1 MTVDVKE
8 LYAEIGSD
16 EGKVLH
22 AYLCSELH
30 ATIGIGHKILDT
42 DLEKDLDILDGFRQQ
57 VNHQLCLLNMSKGVF
72 YCFRKAESAE
82 NLEMMRLM
90 DQHITEDRC
99 YILFQEDVQIA
110 ISGCMKSYNNWDD
123 LPQEVQH
130 ILVNMCFQLGQ
141 RGLSN
146 FKQMGKAIEGSDW
159 EKASVEMMDSRWAKQ
174 TPQRAERL
182 KNRMLALASV

>member
-8 LYAEIGSD
+8 LYEEISSD

-30 ATIGIGHKILDT
+30 ATVGIGHKILDT
-42 DLEKDLDILDGFRQQ
+42 DPEKELDIFGINWEEVPD
-57 VNHQLCLLNMSKGVF
+57 
-72 YCFRKAESAE
+72 
-82 NLEMMRLM
+82 
-90 DQHITEDRC
+90 DQYITEDRC

-110 ISGCMKSYNNWDD
+110 ISGCMKIYNNWDD

-146 FKQMGKAIEGSDW
+146 FKQMGKAIEESDW

-182 KNRMLALASV
+182 KNRMLAQAN

>member
-1 MTVDVKE
+1 MTVDVKD

-22 AYLCSELH
+22 AYLCTELH

-42 DLEKDLDILDGFRQQ
+42 DPEKDLEIFGINWETVPD
-57 VNHQLCLLNMSKGVF
+57 
-72 YCFRKAESAE
+72 
-82 NLEMMRLM
+82 
-90 DQHITEDRC
+90 DQYITEDRC

-110 ISGCMKSYNNWDD
+110 ISGCMKIYNNWND

-146 FKQMGKAIEGSDW
+146 FKQMGKAIEESDW
-159 EKASVEMMDSRWAKQ
+159 EKASLEMMDSRWAKQ

-182 KNRMLALASV
+182 KNRMLAQAN

>member
-1 MTVDVKE
+1 MTVDVKD
-8 LYAEIGSD
+8 LYEEISSD

-42 DLEKDLDILDGFRQQ
+42 DPEKELDIFGINWEEVPD
-57 VNHQLCLLNMSKGVF
+57 
-72 YCFRKAESAE
+72 
-82 NLEMMRLM
+82 
-90 DQHITEDRC
+90 DQYITEDRC

-110 ISGCMKSYNNWDD
+110 ISGCMKIYTNWDD

-146 FKQMGKAIEGSDW
+146 FKQMGKAIEESDW

-182 KNRMLALASV
+182 KNRMLAQAN

>member
-1 MTVDVKE
+1 MTVDVKD
-8 LYAEIGSD
+8 LYEEISAD

-30 ATIGIGHKILDT
+30 ATVGIGHKILDT
-42 DLEKDLDILDGFRQQ
+42 DPEKDLDIFGINWEEVPD
-57 VNHQLCLLNMSKGVF
+57 
-72 YCFRKAESAE
+72 
-82 NLEMMRLM
+82 
-90 DQHITEDRC
+90 DQYITEDRC

-110 ISGCMKSYNNWDD
+110 ISGCMKIYNNWDD

-146 FKQMGKAIEGSDW
+146 FKQMGKAIEESDW
-159 EKASVEMMDSRWAKQ
+159 GKASVEMMDSRWASQ
-174 TPQRAERL
+174 TPERAGRL
-182 KNRMLALASV
+182 KDRMLTLVSV

>member
-1 MTVDVKE
+1 MTVDVKD
-8 LYAEIGSD
+8 LYEEIGSD

-22 AYLCSELH
+22 AYLCTELH
-30 ATIGIGHKILDT
+30 ATVGIGHKILDT
-42 DLEKDLDILDGFRQQ
+42 DPEKELDIFGINWEEVPD
-57 VNHQLCLLNMSKGVF
+57 
-72 YCFRKAESAE
+72 
-82 NLEMMRLM
+82 
-90 DQHITEDRC
+90 DQYITEDRC

-110 ISGCMKSYNNWDD
+110 ISGCMKIYTNWDD

-146 FKQMGKAIEGSDW
+146 FKQMGKAIEESDW
-159 EKASVEMMDSRWAKQ
+159 EKASLEMMDSRWAKQ

-182 KNRMLALASV
+182 KNRMLAQAN

>member
-1 MTVDVKE
+1 MTVDVKD
-8 LYAEIGSD
+8 LYEEISSD

-42 DLEKDLDILDGFRQQ
+42 DPEKELDIFGINWEEVPD
-57 VNHQLCLLNMSKGVF
+57 
-72 YCFRKAESAE
+72 
-82 NLEMMRLM
+82 

-110 ISGCMKSYNNWDD
+110 ISGCMKIYNNWND

-146 FKQMGKAIEGSDW
+146 FKQMGKAIEEGDW

-182 KNRMLALASV
+182 KNRMLAQAI

>member
-1 MTVDVKE
+1 MTVDVKD
-8 LYAEIGSD
+8 LYEEIGSD

-22 AYLCSELH
+22 AYLCTELH
-30 ATIGIGHKILDT
+30 ATVGIGHKILDT
-42 DLEKDLDILDGFRQQ
+42 DPEKELDIFGINGEEVPD
-57 VNHQLCLLNMSKGVF
+57 
-72 YCFRKAESAE
+72 
-82 NLEMMRLM
+82 
-90 DQHITEDRC
+90 DQYITEDRC

-110 ISGCMKSYNNWDD
+110 ISGCMKIYTNWDD

-146 FKQMGKAIEGSDW
+146 FKQMGKAIEESDW
-159 EKASVEMMDSRWAKQ
+159 EKASLEMMDSRWAKQ

-182 KNRMLALASV
+182 KNRMLAQAN

>member
-42 DLEKDLDILDGFRQQ
+42 DPEKELDIFGINWEEVPD
-57 VNHQLCLLNMSKGVF
+57 
-72 YCFRKAESAE
+72 
-82 NLEMMRLM
+82 

-110 ISGCMKSYNNWDD
+110 ISGCMKIYNNWDD

-130 ILVNMCFQLGQ
+130 ILINMCFQLGQ

-146 FKQMGKAIEGSDW
+146 FKQMGKAIEESDW

-182 KNRMLALASV
+182 KNRMLAQAN

>member
-1 MTVDVKE
+1 MTVEVKE
-8 LYAEIGSD
+8 LYEEISSD

-42 DLEKDLDILDGFRQQ
+42 DPEKELDIFGINWEEVPD
-57 VNHQLCLLNMSKGVF
+57 
-72 YCFRKAESAE
+72 
-82 NLEMMRLM
+82 

-110 ISGCMKSYNNWDD
+110 ISGCMKIYNNWDD

-130 ILVNMCFQLGQ
+130 ILINMCFQLGQ

-146 FKQMGKAIEGSDW
+146 FKQMGKAIEESDW

>member
-1 MTVDVKE
+1 MTVDVKD
-8 LYAEIGSD
+8 LYEEISAD

-42 DLEKDLDILDGFRQQ
+42 DPEKDLDIFGINWEEVPDEQ
-57 VNHQLCLLNMSKGVF
+57 
-72 YCFRKAESAE
+72 Y
-82 NLEMMRLM
+82 
-90 DQHITEDRC
+90 ITEDRC

-110 ISGCMKSYNNWDD
+110 ISGCMKIYNNWDD

-141 RGLSN
+141 RGLGN
-146 FKQMGKAIEGSDW
+146 FKQMGKAIEESDW
-159 EKASVEMMDSRWAKQ
+159 GKASVEMMDSRWASQ

-182 KNRMLALASV
+182 KNRMLAQAN

>member
-1 MTVDVKE
+1 MTVDVKD
-8 LYAEIGSD
+8 LYEEISSD

-42 DLEKDLDILDGFRQQ
+42 DPEKELDIFGINWEEVPD
-57 VNHQLCLLNMSKGVF
+57 
-72 YCFRKAESAE
+72 
-82 NLEMMRLM
+82 
-90 DQHITEDRC
+90 DQYITEDRC

-110 ISGCMKSYNNWDD
+110 ISGCMKIYNNWND

-146 FKQMGKAIEGSDW
+146 FKQMGKAIEESDW

-182 KNRMLALASV
+182 KNRMLAQAN

>member
-1 MTVDVKE
+1 MTVEVKE
-8 LYAEIGSD
+8 LYEEISSD

-42 DLEKDLDILDGFRQQ
+42 DPEKELDIFGINWEEVPD
-57 VNHQLCLLNMSKGVF
+57 
-72 YCFRKAESAE
+72 
-82 NLEMMRLM
+82 

-110 ISGCMKSYNNWDD
+110 ISGCMKIYNNWDD

-130 ILVNMCFQLGQ
+130 ILINMCFQLGQ

>member
-1 MTVDVKE
+1 MTVDVKD
-8 LYAEIGSD
+8 LYEEISSD

-42 DLEKDLDILDGFRQQ
+42 DPEKELDIFGINWEEVPD
-57 VNHQLCLLNMSKGVF
+57 
-72 YCFRKAESAE
+72 
-82 NLEMMRLM
+82 

-110 ISGCMKSYNNWDD
+110 ISGCMKIYNNWDD

-130 ILVNMCFQLGQ
+130 ILINMCFQLGQ

-146 FKQMGKAIEGSDW
+146 FKQMGKAIEESDW

-182 KNRMLALASV
+182 KNRMLAQAN

>member
-1 MTVDVKE
+1 MTVDVKD
-8 LYAEIGSD
+8 LYEEISAD

-42 DLEKDLDILDGFRQQ
+42 DPEKDLDIFGINWEEVPDEQ
-57 VNHQLCLLNMSKGVF
+57 
-72 YCFRKAESAE
+72 Y
-82 NLEMMRLM
+82 
-90 DQHITEDRC
+90 ITEDRC

-110 ISGCMKSYNNWDD
+110 ISGCMKIYNNWDD

-146 FKQMGKAIEGSDW
+146 FKQMGKAIEEGDW
-159 EKASVEMMDSRWAKQ
+159 EKASVEMMDSRWASQ

-182 KNRMLALASV
+182 KNRMLAQAN

>member
-1 MTVDVKE
+1 MTVDVKD
-8 LYAEIGSD
+8 LYEEISSD

-42 DLEKDLDILDGFRQQ
+42 DPEKELDIFGINWEEVPD
-57 VNHQLCLLNMSKGVF
+57 
-72 YCFRKAESAE
+72 
-82 NLEMMRLM
+82 

-110 ISGCMKSYNNWDD
+110 ISGCMKIYNNWDD

-130 ILVNMCFQLGQ
+130 ILINMCFQLGQ

-159 EKASVEMMDSRWAKQ
+159 GKASVEMMDSRWAKQ

-182 KNRMLALASV
+182 KNRMLAQAN

>member
-1 MTVDVKE
+1 MTVDVKD
-8 LYAEIGSD
+8 LYEEISSD

-22 AYLCSELH
+22 AYLCSELP

-42 DLEKDLDILDGFRQQ
+42 DPEKELDIFGINWEEVPD
-57 VNHQLCLLNMSKGVF
+57 
-72 YCFRKAESAE
+72 
-82 NLEMMRLM
+82 
-90 DQHITEDRC
+90 DQYITEDRC

-110 ISGCMKSYNNWDD
+110 ISGCMKIYNNWND

-146 FKQMGKAIEGSDW
+146 FKQMGKAIEEGDW

-182 KNRMLALASV
+182 KNRMLAQAN

>member
-1 MTVDVKE
+1 MTVDVKD
-8 LYAEIGSD
+8 LYEEISSD

-42 DLEKDLDILDGFRQQ
+42 DPEKELDIFGINWEEVPD
-57 VNHQLCLLNMSKGVF
+57 
-72 YCFRKAESAE
+72 
-82 NLEMMRLM
+82 
-90 DQHITEDRC
+90 DQYITEDRC

-110 ISGCMKSYNNWDD
+110 ISGCMKIYNNWND

-146 FKQMGKAIEGSDW
+146 FKQMGKAIEESDW

-182 KNRMLALASV
+182 KNRMLAQAI

>member
-1 MTVDVKE
+1 MTVEVKE
-8 LYAEIGSD
+8 LYEEISSD

-42 DLEKDLDILDGFRQQ
+42 DPEKELDIFGINWEEVPD
-57 VNHQLCLLNMSKGVF
+57 
-72 YCFRKAESAE
+72 
-82 NLEMMRLM
+82 

-110 ISGCMKSYNNWDD
+110 ISGCMKIYNNWDD

-130 ILVNMCFQLGQ
+130 ILINMCFQLGQ

-146 FKQMGKAIEGSDW
+146 FKQMGKAIEESDW
-159 EKASVEMMDSRWAKQ
+159 GKASVEMMDSRWAKQ

>member
-1 MTVDVKE
+1 MTVDVKD

-22 AYLCSELH
+22 AYLCTELH

-42 DLEKDLDILDGFRQQ
+42 DPEKELDIFGINWEEVPD
-57 VNHQLCLLNMSKGVF
+57 
-72 YCFRKAESAE
+72 
-82 NLEMMRLM
+82 
-90 DQHITEDRC
+90 DQYITEDRC

-110 ISGCMKSYNNWDD
+110 ISGCMKIYTNWDD

-146 FKQMGKAIEGSDW
+146 FKQMGKAIEESDW

-182 KNRMLALASV
+182 KNRMLAQAN

>member
-42 DLEKDLDILDGFRQQ
+42 DPEKDLDIFGINWEEVPDNQ
-57 VNHQLCLLNMSKGVF
+57 
-72 YCFRKAESAE
+72 Y
-82 NLEMMRLM
+82 
-90 DQHITEDRC
+90 ITEHRC
-99 YILFQEDVQIA
+99 YVLFQEDVQIA
-110 ISGCMKSYNNWDD
+110 ISGCMKIYNNWND

-130 ILVNMCFQLGQ
+130 ILINMCFQLGQ

-146 FKQMGKAIEGSDW
+146 FKQMGKAIEESDW
-159 EKASVEMMDSRWAKQ
+159 GKASVEMMDSRWAKQ

-182 KNRMLALASV
+182 KNRMLAQAN

>member
-1 MTVDVKE
+1 MTVDVKD
-8 LYAEIGSD
+8 LYEEISSD

-42 DLEKDLDILDGFRQQ
+42 DPEKELDIFGINWEEVPD
-57 VNHQLCLLNMSKGVF
+57 
-72 YCFRKAESAE
+72 
-82 NLEMMRLM
+82 

-110 ISGCMKSYNNWDD
+110 ISGCMKIYNNWDD

-130 ILVNMCFQLGQ
+130 ILINMCFQLGQ